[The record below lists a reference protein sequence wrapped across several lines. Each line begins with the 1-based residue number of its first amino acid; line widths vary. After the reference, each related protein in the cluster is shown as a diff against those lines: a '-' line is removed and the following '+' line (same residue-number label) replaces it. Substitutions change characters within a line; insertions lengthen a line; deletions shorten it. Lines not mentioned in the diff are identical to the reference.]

1 MMPTAYDVAAYLGR
15 DVDDKFFEL
24 TEAHLPVVTQ
34 MVRAYT
40 RDRGFDAT
48 TGDPG
53 VDVAAVIL
61 SVCARTVSN
70 PMMVRSESVDDFSI
84 DRTVV
89 LGWTLAELAILN
101 RHRKRAT

>member
-1 MMPTAYDVAAYLGR
+1 MMPTAHDVAAYLGR
-15 DVDDKFFEL
+15 DVDDKFIEI
-24 TEAHLPVVTQ
+24 TEAHLPVVTL
-34 MVRAYT
+34 MIRAYT
-40 RDRGFDAT
+40 RDRGFDAA
-48 TGDPG
+48 TGDPR

-70 PMMVRSESVDDFSI
+70 PMMVRSESVDDFSV

-89 LGWTLAELAILN
+89 LGWTLAELAVLN